1 MLERSSHSQN
11 SQRHTRQSR
20 PIYRV
25 SLPPFLGSLMMLCAT
40 NRLSA
45 AFLLMLAC
53 IRAEA
58 SGDPAAGKAS
68 FADQCSSCHTIDPNA
83 NGFGPSL
90 SGVVGRHAGSVAN
103 FAYSAALASSKL
115 VWTPADID
123 AFLTSTTNKVPGTS
137 MPVAIPDAALRANII
152 AYLETLKTL
161 PPLKAAD
168 AAPAALKH

>member
-1 MLERSSHSQN
+1 MRRTSGFFALTVGLLAAATSS
-11 SQRHTRQSR
+11 
-20 PIYRV
+20 
-25 SLPPFLGSLMMLCAT
+25 
-40 NRLSA
+40 SA
-45 AFLLMLAC
+45 FAA
-53 IRAEA
+53 
-58 SGDPAAGKAS
+58 GDPVAGKAS

-168 AAPAALKH
+168 AAPAALKHGPTTRNWPTRPRTPRAGSMPARITAASAMSS